1 MWSEVLDAD
10 AFAAFEETGDIFD
23 SVTAK
28 ALHDHVYSAGG
39 SRDPEELYKAFRGR
53 LPTPEAL
60 LRRRGFADASVT
72 M

>member
-1 MWSEVLDAD
+1 MPTPSRRSRKPA
-10 AFAAFEETGDIFD
+10 IF
-23 SVTAK
+23 SIRNRQG
-28 ALHDHVYSAGG
+28 LHDHVYSAGG
-39 SRDPEELYKAFRGR
+39 SREPEELYKAFRGR